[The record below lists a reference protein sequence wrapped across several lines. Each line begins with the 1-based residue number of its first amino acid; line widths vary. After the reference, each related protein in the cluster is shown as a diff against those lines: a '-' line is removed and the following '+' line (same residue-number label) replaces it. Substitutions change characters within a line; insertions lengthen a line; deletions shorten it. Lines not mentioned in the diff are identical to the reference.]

1 MPGHSHRHADL
12 PQTRKPAK
20 AAIHCSTCEAVCCRL
35 KVVLEPGD
43 TIPSH
48 LTTYLPEG
56 PRIMAH
62 DETGW
67 CVAMDRTHMNCG
79 IYENRPAV
87 CRRFVMGGPYCKAI
101 RVDYAEHASH
111 SIKTPLK

>member
-1 MPGHSHRHADL
+1 MPGPFHRHADL
-12 PQTRKPAK
+12 PQTHK
-20 AAIHCSTCEAVCCRL
+20 APVHCSTCEAVCCRL

-56 PRIMAH
+56 PRVMAH
-62 DETGW
+62 DEAGW
-67 CVAMDRTHMNCG
+67 CVAMDRAHMNCS

-87 CRRFVMGGPYCKAI
+87 CRRFVMGGPYCKAV
-101 RVDYAEHASH
+101 RVEYASR
-111 SIKTPLK
+111 SSKTPLK

>member
-1 MPGHSHRHADL
+1 MPGPFHRHADL
-12 PQTRKPAK
+12 PQTHK
-20 AAIHCSTCEAVCCRL
+20 APVHCSTCEAVCCRL

-56 PRIMAH
+56 PRVMAH
-62 DETGW
+62 DEAGW

-79 IYENRPAV
+79 IYENRPNS
-87 CRRFVMGGPYCKAI
+87 CRLFPIEQRDI
-101 RVDYAEHASH
+101 REVRGTCSYYFIEKPARLGR
-111 SIKTPLK
+111 TG